1 MQILLDTQSK
11 LVPSWN
17 RTASPAELS
26 MRTCKRDVRT
36 HWYVCK
42 TVRSHWHHCQLEII
56 HTVMKLVMSSRT
68 NFPRS
73 FNMSVSHGLICRIL
87 IWDVQ
92 LCIIQIHC
100 PTYCDILTHFQN
112 VSFPTN
118 EVKKRNLVSFLTT
131 AYALVKGHLKPTHLK
146 SSPLFT
152 FTTKLLGQ
160 DSPSV
165 HLFSE
170 TIGSRFTTVK
180 IRLGEDSPSWFVFF

>member
-1 MQILLDTQSK
+1 MYDLSWLWHKCKFYWTPNQNLCQVETGLPVPQS
-11 LVPSWN
+11 LVC
-17 RTASPAELS
+17 AHAKEIH
-26 MRTCKRDVRT
+26 T
-36 HWYVCK
+36 HWYVCT
-42 TVRSHWHHCQLEII
+42 TVRSHWCHCQLEII
-56 HTVMKLVMSSRT
+56 QTVMKLVMSSRT
-68 NFPRS
+68 NFLRS

-92 LCIIQIHC
+92 LCIIQIRC

-112 VSFPTN
+112 VSFPTK

-146 SSPLFT
+146 SSSLFA

-165 HLFSE
+165 HLFS
-170 TIGSRFTTVK
+170 
-180 IRLGEDSPSWFVFF
+180 